1 MPSVFSEILDQIAGR
16 VSVDTLVF
24 AGEALPGSLVE
35 RARAAFPGVRV
46 VNGYGQ
52 TETYYVSQFLL
63 SDGQDRIG
71 GAVAPVGS
79 PLDCVRAHVLGEGLL
94 PVPPGVPGELYVAGA
109 SVTRGYRDSPGLTA
123 ERFVPDRFGP
133 AGARMYRTGDLV
145 RWDRE
150 GRLEYVGR
158 GDAQVKIRGLRIEPG
173 EVEAAL
179 TAHPGVAQ
187 AAVVVHE
194 GDAGT
199 KQLVGYVV
207 PTRTT
212 GQADDPNGSGRSHL
226 DLTAGVSV
234 PELRRFVSGRL
245 PEYMVPSAFVVLD
258 RLPLAPNGKL
268 DRKALPAPVFKG
280 ETYRE
285 PSSEAE
291 KVLAAVFAEVLG
303 ADRVGVDDDFF
314 AVGGDSIRSIQVVS
328 RARARGVEV
337 TPREIFQ
344 HRTVASLAAVSAGR
358 TVATAVLEELE
369 GGGVGFQPLLPI
381 SRYLLELGGG

>member
-1 MPSVFSEILDQIAGR
+1 MFSEILDQIAGR

-52 TETYYVSQFLL
+52 TESFYAGTFTVEAA
-63 SDGQDRIG
+63 QDWDATRSVPIG
-71 GAVAPVGS
+71 E
-79 PLDCVRAHVLGEGLL
+79 PLRNMRAYVLGEGLQ
-94 PVPPGVPGELYVAGA
+94 PVPPGVVGELYVAG
-109 SVTRGYRDSPGLTA
+109 VVGRGYYDRPGLTA
-123 ERFVPDRFGP
+123 ERFVPDPFGP

-150 GRLEYVGR
+150 GCLEYVGR

-187 AAVVVHE
+187 AAVTVHDS
-194 GDAGT
+194 GRS

-207 PTRTT
+207 PVGVLGTEL
-212 GQADDPNGSGRSHL
+212 GAAESIGDLHV

-268 DRKALPAPVFKG
+268 DRAALPKPVFRG
-280 ETYRE
+280 EKYRE

-344 HRTVASLAAVSAGR
+344 QRTVAGLAAVAAGR
-358 TVATAVLEELE
+358 GAATETLEELE